1 MESFEAVV
9 STILERIRAN
19 QSSGTGSR
27 RPVIPPGVRGVG
39 YAPYR
44 CTPTTWGVQETAESH
59 DGTPAASAGVATQVQ
74 EDPPGKGR
82 DEQSRR
88 PGTRKRVAVELSGV
102 PVPRGLLST

>member
-19 QSSGTGSR
+19 QASGPGSR
-27 RPVIPPGVRGVG
+27 RRAIPPGVRGVG

-44 CTPTTWGVQETAESH
+44 CTPTTWGVQEIPEPH
-59 DGTPAASAGVATQVQ
+59 GAASAGGPTQVQ
-74 EDPPGKGR
+74 EDPPGQRRG
-82 DEQSRR
+82 EGLRR
-88 PGTRKRVAVELSGV
+88 PGTHKRVAVEVSGV